1 MSLLSRYGRS
11 AYSRKLRGPSALLRL
26 AFLSTASPAS
36 PGAPSPARPG
46 GPPPI
51 RVALTESAGR
61 GVFASRR
68 IGSGELIHTAEPV
81 VSHPSLHSLH
91 AVCYFCLRK
100 LDGAGSPARAAS
112 FCSDGCRARSKA
124 FYEVETRVD
133 WSIHDDYCRARG
145 LKYPFLVKRLAC
157 MVISGAT
164 SSDCLDI
171 LQPAYLS
178 PEMISEMEEGFGLL
192 KCAFTNAHL
201 KDEQIAFLTKQW
213 YTTLLARIHI
223 NAFRVEVVGGS
234 FEDLLSMAVASVEAE
249 AAVGNAVYMLP
260 SFYNHDCDPNT
271 HIIWLEDAVAKLKA
285 LRDIEPGEELRIC
298 YIDASLD
305 WDARQSLLSQG
316 FGFRCDCPR
325 CLSGD

>member
-133 WSIHDDYCRARG
+133 WSIHDDYCRYEVSLVLLLLFASSPAGYGDSHPG
-145 LKYPFLVKRLAC
+145 LHVAATRQQIEATTRVFCSFL
-157 MVISGAT
+157 
-164 SSDCLDI
+164 CLPICI
-171 LQPAYLS
+171 LI
-178 PEMISEMEEGFGLL
+178 EF
-192 KCAFTNAHL
+192 HL
-201 KDEQIAFLTKQW
+201 F
-213 YTTLLARIHI
+213 
-223 NAFRVEVVGGS
+223 
-234 FEDLLSMAVASVEAE
+234 
-249 AAVGNAVYMLP
+249 
-260 SFYNHDCDPNT
+260 
-271 HIIWLEDAVAKLKA
+271 
-285 LRDIEPGEELRIC
+285 
-298 YIDASLD
+298 
-305 WDARQSLLSQG
+305 
-316 FGFRCDCPR
+316 
-325 CLSGD
+325 